1 MMPHE
6 AQATM
11 AKILF
16 FIFATFV
23 LCLGKARAHSVT
35 VTQKYY
41 QVQITQSQA
50 LSFISK
56 NNTYY

>member
-23 LCLGKARAHSVT
+23 LCLGKARAESISLHKSPVT
-35 VTQKYY
+35 
-41 QVQITQSQA
+41 
-50 LSFISK
+50 ISTT
-56 NNTYY
+56 NTLN